1 MSNWPKD
8 KTEIALLILS
18 LVLAFTAGV
27 GAGYLIR
34 GEQARNPILID
45 RAGGPGK

>member
-34 GEQARNPILID
+34 GNVVKAPIIIEKSNLLE
-45 RAGGPGK
+45 